1 MTAGGRPTAG
11 PLDTP
16 RPAPAPSPDQ
26 PPAPAPVAPTAA
38 PPGPPDPT
46 PAGKGGPGTRPPTA
60 PVPTTPAGPDVP
72 DQPRPA
78 GAHGPDQPRPAGAHD
93 PDQPRPAG
101 AHDPDQPRPAGA
113 HDPDQPSPAGAGRS
127 ARRNGPVRVLVV
139 VGAVLA
145 VAAGV
150 AAVSTRHADSPAPV
164 RTAAAPAASSVPAP
178 VFVTPAP
185 RPAVPA
191 RPLAVSIP
199 AIGLTSSLLP
209 LHLDAAG
216 ALVPPPDFV
225 HAGWYTGGP
234 APGDQGPAVIAGHVD
249 SRKGPAVFFRLRDL
263 APGDL
268 VTVSRSDGRT
278 ARFRVTQVERYPKNA
293 FPRLK
298 VYQPTPDPTLRLI
311 TCGGSFDYAKRSY
324 RDNIVVYAVS
334 A

>member
-11 PLDTP
+11 PLDPP
-16 RPAPAPSPDQ
+16 RPAPAPRPDQ

-46 PAGKGGPGTRPPTA
+46 PVGNGGPGTWTRT
-60 PVPTTPAGPDVP
+60 GPDGVGGP
-72 DQPRPA
+72 DRSGQSTVDPRRSTVDGPAAPSRRRPVRLLVAA
-78 GAHGPDQPRPAGAHD
+78 GAA
-93 PDQPRPAG
+93 
-101 AHDPDQPRPAGA
+101 
-113 HDPDQPSPAGAGRS
+113 
-127 ARRNGPVRVLVV
+127 
-139 VGAVLA
+139 LA
-145 VAAGV
+145 VAA
-150 AAVSTRHADSPAPV
+150 AVTAVTARHEDAPAPARV
-164 RTAAAPAASSVPAP
+164 AAAPAGTAVPAP
-178 VFVTPAP
+178 VIVTPPP

-191 RPLAVSIP
+191 RPLTVSIP
-199 AIGLTSSLLP
+199 AIGVTSSLLP

-216 ALVPPPDFV
+216 ALVPPPDFG

-249 SRKGPAVFFRLRDL
+249 SRAGPAVFFELRDL
-263 APGDL
+263 RPGDL
-268 VTVSRSDGRT
+268 VTVTRSDRHT

-334 A
+334 V

>member
-11 PLDTP
+11 PIDP
-16 RPAPAPSPDQ
+16 PAPAPSPDQ

-46 PAGKGGPGTRPPTA
+46 PVGEGGPGPA
-60 PVPTTPAGPDVP
+60 TPDHAKSTVDAAASTVDG
-72 DQPRPA
+72 
-78 GAHGPDQPRPAGAHD
+78 GGT
-93 PDQPRPAG
+93 
-101 AHDPDQPRPAGA
+101 
-113 HDPDQPSPAGAGRS
+113 AGAGRAGS
-127 ARRNGPVRVLVV
+127 GAPGAPRRTRPVRLLVAA
-139 VGAVLA
+139 GAVLA

-150 AAVSTRHADSPAPV
+150 SAVTTLRHPAAPAPV
-164 RTAAAPAASSVPAP
+164 RAAAPRTTSVPAP
-178 VFVTPAP
+178 VIVTPP
-185 RPAVPA
+185 PPAVPA
-191 RPLAVSIP
+191 RPLTVSIP
-199 AIGLTSSLLP
+199 AIGVTSSLLP

-234 APGDQGPAVIAGHVD
+234 APGEQGPAVIAGHVD
-249 SRKGPAVFFRLRDL
+249 SRKGPAIFFKLRDL

-268 VTVSRSDGRT
+268 VTVTRSDGRT
-278 ARFRVTQVERYPKNA
+278 VRFRVTQVERYPKDA